1 MGLVWIIFAD
11 PELFWDRGGSEK
23 LGGVMRPGKFCFALF
38 GYTVWVLGTGVGV
51 SGTVTRSRARKTRKP
66 FTAAADLLEYH
77 PLTST
82 DRKLKLN
89 SQGRGSSSAT
99 SETEGVGDLRL
110 PLSSQQQQQ
119 QQLRQTEGWQNAA
132 PPTRNPPQVA
142 AVRAPRADLPA
153 AAPASAGLDSP
164 CSPVNPI
171 PTPPS
176 TPEVAK
182 VRESPRPGW
191 AKLPNSPPAPAPPPA
206 SPTQS

>member
-1 MGLVWIIFAD
+1 
-11 PELFWDRGGSEK
+11 
-23 LGGVMRPGKFCFALF
+23 MRPGKFCFALF

-66 FTAAADLLEYH
+66 FTAASDLLEYH

-119 QQLRQTEGWQNAA
+119 PLRQTAGGGKTLHPLPETPHRS
-132 PPTRNPPQVA
+132 PPSVPRALVSPEQPLPQPDSTVP
-142 AVRAPRADLPA
+142 APR
-153 AAPASAGLDSP
+153 
-164 CSPVNPI
+164 
-171 PTPPS
+171 
-176 TPEVAK
+176 
-182 VRESPRPGW
+182 
-191 AKLPNSPPAPAPPPA
+191 
-206 SPTQS
+206 